1 MKFRRAA
8 SATFLASIL
17 LISGCGS
24 EPDDRIFGTYVLVGV
39 EGNPLPYLATSDAE
53 CDVYIAEGEL
63 TLNEAG
69 TYALEFVGPY
79 DCSRSGGPSGE
90 SIGRVYNGT
99 FTQSGGTLQFQAQVQ
114 GGPIVEFSGT
124 ANPLEAR
131 VTVPVLP
138 PQTGPD
144 LELQFAVTQQENV
157 LRR

>member
-1 MKFRRAA
+1 MKCHKPTAA
-8 SATFLASIL
+8 RLLACAL
-17 LISGCGS
+17 LVCSCGS

-39 EGNPLPYLATSDAE
+39 EGNPLPYLPTSDAD
-53 CDVYIAEGEL
+53 CDVFIAEGEL

-69 TYALEFVGPY
+69 TYALEFFGPY

-90 SIGRVYNGT
+90 AIGRVYNGT
-99 FTQSGGTLQFQAQVQ
+99 FTQSQGTLQFEAQIP
-114 GGPIVEFSGT
+114 GGSTVEFSGT

-144 LELQFAVTQQENV
+144 LELQFAVSP
-157 LRR
+157 